1 SCPRGG
7 SHHSAPA
14 GAPWHAK
21 SPPAASGTEL
31 PVRVRGPDCDWHVQH
46 LGDRRQHDR
55 LPAVTGD
62 GSNDPRRDPAP
73 WVLSLRRERVRQL
86 NLCRDRPPT
95 AGCSVTT
102 ARPSRAL
109 AVGFLLTLTLVRLPN
124 ADLGSWSELA

>member
-1 SCPRGG
+1 MTHGETLLRG
-7 SHHSAPA
+7 SFLF
-14 GAPWHAK
+14 
-21 SPPAASGTEL
+21 E
-31 PVRVRGPDCDWHVQH
+31 
-46 LGDRRQHDR
+46 
-55 LPAVTGD
+55 
-62 GSNDPRRDPAP
+62 
-73 WVLSLRRERVRQL
+73 RERVRQL